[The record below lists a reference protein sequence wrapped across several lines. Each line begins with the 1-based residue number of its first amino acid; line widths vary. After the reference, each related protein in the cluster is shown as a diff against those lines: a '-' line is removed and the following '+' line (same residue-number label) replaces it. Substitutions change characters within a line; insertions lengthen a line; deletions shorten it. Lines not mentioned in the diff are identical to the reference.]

1 MTRLTLALL
10 LLLAP
15 AAWAQTPEAPPAA
28 PAPPAV
34 PAFVPDQNARE
45 TRQQLREVLGQ
56 LPPSV
61 GQVLALDPSLL
72 NQPDYISA
80 YPSLV
85 AFVAQ
90 HPDVRRN
97 PAFYFGDGRFEERD
111 PRERLYESMT
121 IIAGGF
127 AGLAAFVAFLLVLT
141 WVIRQLIDYRR
152 WNRVTRTQTEVHTK
166 LLDRLTNNED
176 LMAYM
181 QTPAGRRFLESTP
194 IPLDNAVA
202 PPVAAPL
209 NRILWSIQVGVI
221 LVTLGIGFW
230 VAQGSIIQELRQLFS
245 VIGTV
250 SVALGVG
257 FVISAAVSYLLSARL
272 GLLESARQAS

>member
-1 MTRLTLALL
+1 MS
-10 LLLAP
+10 
-15 AAWAQTPEAPPAA
+15 
-28 PAPPAV
+28 
-34 PAFVPDQNARE
+34 DQGARE
-45 TRQQLREVLGQ
+45 TRQQLRELLGQ

-80 YPSLV
+80 YPALV
-85 AFVAQ
+85 AFVTQ

-97 PAFYFGDGRFEERD
+97 PSFYFGDGGARERD
-111 PRERLYESMT
+111 PRERLYESMMV
-121 IIAGGF
+121 IAGGF
-127 AGLAAFVAFLLVLT
+127 AGLLAFVAFLLVLT
-141 WVIRQLIDYRR
+141 WLIRQLIDYRR
-152 WNRVTRTQTEVHTK
+152 WNRMTRTQTEVHTK

-181 QTPAGRRFLESTP
+181 QTPAGRRFLESAP
-194 IPLDNAVA
+194 IPLDTAVA
-202 PPVAAPL
+202 APVAAPL

-230 VAQGSIIQELRQLFS
+230 VAQGSILQELRQLFF

-257 FVISAAVSYLLSARL
+257 FVISAVVSYLLSARL
-272 GLLESARQAS
+272 GLLQPARQS